1 MGLGGLWVQDW
12 RDAGM
17 GLVWVRFDH
26 GGRYGF
32 NPTVAVYGNTTKG
45 DRAMGHTLALMFEQ
59 AARLLYNSVDGVP
72 ERMFH
77 LMSGVVLIAVAMRL
91 RRSFE

>member
-1 MGLGGLWVQDW
+1 MG
-12 RDAGM
+12 
-17 GLVWVRFDH
+17 
-26 GGRYGF
+26 YS
-32 NPTVAVYGNTTKG
+32 
-45 DRAMGHTLALMFEQ
+45 LALMFEQ
-59 AARLLYNSVDGVP
+59 AARLLYDSVDRVP